1 MTATIALLAYAT
13 EAPIH
18 LLLREIILGFNNV
31 VFFYVMFVDSVY
43 LIFTILAL
51 SEVRRYLRSRDKER
65 LDQIFRSRLVPPISI
80 LCPAYNEGATIVE
93 SVRSLLRLKYSLHEV
108 VVIND
113 GSKDNTLDSL
123 IDAFGMERLEFT
135 FENSVPSKAVKALYA
150 SPRYPKLIVVDKE
163 NGGKADALNAGIN
176 ASRYPLFCTVDADAL
191 LEEDALLH
199 VVKPMLDRTAFVPIT
214 GGIIRAANGC
224 RIVKGRVESVGLP
237 RKPIELF
244 QIVEYMRAFL
254 CGRTAQSAL
263 NVMLIVSGAFGL
275 FHKATAKIVGGY
287 SSDTVGEDKE
297 LVVKIVRYL
306 KEQKREYEVIFVPQ
320 TVCWTE
326 VPATWQT
333 LGRQR
338 NRWHRGMFEVLLKHK
353 EMFFNRTYGR
363 VAFLGMPYFLL
374 IEALGPIVELSGY
387 ILLPIAALLGLLAPI
402 NALLYTLCAVVF
414 GIILSV
420 SAVLLEEASF
430 HRYPR
435 LKELLTLNAYAVME
449 NFGYRQLTL
458 WWRLK
463 GTFDWIRGQKQWGA
477 QQRQGFGGP
486 TASTQPAKSIS

>member
-1 MTATIALLAYAT
+1 VILELFRLPWYGSPAWNFA
-13 EAPIH
+13 
-18 LLLREIILGFNNV
+18 REIVLGYNAL
-31 VFFYVMFVDSVY
+31 VFFYVIFVDLTY
-43 LIFTILAL
+43 LAFTFIAL
-51 SEVRRYLRSRDKER
+51 IEVRRYLRTRDKER
-65 LDQIFRSRLVPPISI
+65 LEQIFRSRLVPPISI
-80 LCPAYNEGATIVE
+80 LCPAYNEGATIVD
-93 SVRSLLRLKYSLHEV
+93 SVRSLLRLKYSQHEV
-108 VVIND
+108 VVVND
-113 GSKDNTLDSL
+113 GSKDNTLASL
-123 IDAFGMERLEFT
+123 IEAFRMEKLEFEYET
-135 FENSVPSKAVKALYA
+135 TVPSKPVRALYA
-150 SPRYPKLIVVDKE
+150 SPGYPKLIVVDKE

-176 ASRYPLFCTVDADAL
+176 ASRYPLFCTVDADAI

-199 VVKPMLDRTAFVPIT
+199 VVRPMLDRPTFVPIT

-224 RIVKGRVESVGLP
+224 RVVKGRVEAVGLP

-275 FHKATAKIVGGY
+275 FHKATAKTVGGY

-306 KEQKREYEVIFVPQ
+306 KENKREYEILFVPQ

-326 VPATWQT
+326 VPASWQT

-338 NRWHRGMFEVLLKHK
+338 NRWHRGMFEVLYKHRA
-353 EMFFNRTYGR
+353 MFFNRAYGR
-363 VAFLGMPYFLL
+363 AGVIGMPYFLL
-374 IEALGPIVELSGY
+374 IEALGPLVELSGY
-387 ILLPIAALLGLLAPI
+387 ILLPLAALLGLLAPI
-402 NALLYTLCAVVF
+402 NAIVYTLCAVVL

-435 LKELLTLNAYAVME
+435 WRELLLLNFIAIVE

-458 WWRLK
+458 WWRLR
-463 GTFDWIRGQKQWGA
+463 GTWDYLRGNKQWGA
-477 QQRQGFGGP
+477 QVRQGFGTP
-486 TASTQPAKSIS
+486 VVAPAAKSG

>member
-1 MTATIALLAYAT
+1 MIAF
-13 EAPIH
+13 IH
-18 LLLREIILGFNNV
+18 LSWYGSPAWNFARHVVLGYNAL
-31 VFFYVMFVDSVY
+31 VFFYVVFVDLTY
-43 LIFTILAL
+43 LAFTFIAL
-51 SEVRRYLRSRDKER
+51 IEVRRYLRTRDKER
-65 LDQIFRSRLVPPISI
+65 LEQIFRSRLVPPISI
-80 LCPAYNEGATIVE
+80 LCPAHNEGATIVE
-93 SVRSLLRLKYSLHEV
+93 SVRSLLRLKYSKHEV

-113 GSKDNTLDSL
+113 GSKDNTLASL
-123 IDAFGMERLEFT
+123 IEAFEMERLDFGYDMT
-135 FENSVPSKAVKALYA
+135 VACKPVKALYA
-150 SPRYPKLIVVDKE
+150 SAAYPKLIVVDKE

-176 ASRYPLFCTVDADAL
+176 VSRYPLFCTVDADAI

-199 VVKPMLDRTAFVPIT
+199 VVRPMLDRPTFVPVT

-224 RIVKGRVESVGLP
+224 RVVKGRIEAVGLP
-237 RKPIELF
+237 RKAIELF

-254 CGRTAQSAL
+254 CGRTAQSTL

-275 FHKATAKIVGGY
+275 FHKATAKTVGGY

-306 KEQKREYEVIFVPQ
+306 KENKRDYEVLFVPQ

-326 VPATWQT
+326 VPSSWQT

-338 NRWHRGMFEVLLKHK
+338 NRWHRGMFEVLYKHRA
-353 EMFFNRTYGR
+353 MFFNRAYGR
-363 VAFLGMPYFLL
+363 AGLFGMPYFLL
-374 IEALGPIVELSGY
+374 IEAIGPLVELSGY
-387 ILLPIAALLGLLAPI
+387 ILLPLAAILGLLAPI
-402 NALLYTLCAVVF
+402 NALIYTMCAVVL

-430 HRYPR
+430 HRYPGWR
-435 LKELLTLNAYAVME
+435 DLALLNLIAIAE

-463 GTFDWIRGQKQWGA
+463 GTWDYVRGQKQWGA
-477 QQRQGFGGP
+477 QVRQGFG
-486 TASTQPAKSIS
+486 TAAQRAAAKAG

>member
-1 MTATIALLAYAT
+1 MTALAALLY

-18 LLLREIILGFNNV
+18 LFLREIILGFNNV

-43 LIFTILAL
+43 LVFTLLAL
-51 SEVRRYLRSRDKER
+51 SEVRAYLRSRDKER
-65 LDQIFRSRLVPPISI
+65 LEQIFRSRLVPPISI
-80 LCPAYNEGATIVE
+80 LCPAYNEGASIVE
-93 SVRSLLRLKYSLHEV
+93 SVRSLLRLKYSQHEV

-113 GSKDNTLDSL
+113 GSKDNTLEAL
-123 IDAFGMERLEFT
+123 IEAFGMERLECT
-135 FENSVPSKAVKALYA
+135 FETTVQSKPIKALYA

-163 NGGKADALNAGIN
+163 NGGKADALNGGIN

-199 VVKPMLDRTAFVPIT
+199 VVKPMLDRTTFVPVT

-237 RKPIELF
+237 RRPIEIF

-287 SSDTVGEDKE
+287 STDTVGEDKE

-306 KEQKREYEVIFVPQ
+306 KEQKRDYEVLFVPQ

-353 EMFFNRTYGR
+353 DMFFNRTYGR
-363 VAFLGMPYFLL
+363 VAYFGMPYFLF

-402 NALLYTLCAVVF
+402 NALLYTSCAVVF

-435 LKELLTLNAYAVME
+435 WKELLTLNLYAIME

-463 GTFDWIRGQKQWGA
+463 GTLDWLRGQKQWGA
-477 QQRQGFGGP
+477 QQRQGFGG
-486 TASTQPAKSIS
+486 STPAKAA

>member
-1 MTATIALLAYAT
+1 MTATIYALLPVLLAD
-13 EAPIH
+13 ESPIH
-18 LLLREIILGFNNV
+18 LLLRKIILGFNDV
-31 VFFYVMFVDSVY
+31 VFFYVIFVDTVY
-43 LIFTILAL
+43 LVFTLFALA
-51 SEVRRYLRSRDKER
+51 EVRTYLRSRDKER
-65 LDQIFRSRLVPPISI
+65 LEQIFRSRLVPPISI

-93 SVRSLLRLKYSLHEV
+93 SVRSLLRLKYSKHEV

-113 GSKDNTLDSL
+113 GSKDDTLKFL
-123 IDAFGMERLEFT
+123 IEAFGMERLEFT
-135 FENSVPSKAVKALYA
+135 FENSVKSKPVRGLYA

-199 VVKPMLDRTAFVPIT
+199 VVKPMLDRTKFVPVT

-224 RIVKGRVESVGLP
+224 RVVKGRVEAVGLP
-237 RKPIELF
+237 RRPIEIF

-287 SSDTVGEDKE
+287 STDTVGEDKE

-306 KEQKREYEVIFVPQ
+306 KEQKREYEVLFVPQ

-353 EMFFNRTYGR
+353 DIFFNRTYGR
-363 VAFLGMPYFLL
+363 VGWFGMPYFLF
-374 IEALGPIVELSGY
+374 IEALGPVVELSGY
-387 ILLPIAALLGLLAPI
+387 ILLPLAALLGLLAPL
-402 NALLYTLCAVVF
+402 NALLYTMCAVVF

-420 SAVLLEEASF
+420 SSVLLEEASF

-435 LKELLTLNAYAVME
+435 WKELLTLNFYAVIE

-463 GTFDWIRGQKQWGA
+463 GTIDWIRGQKQWGA
-477 QQRQGFGGP
+477 QQRQGFG
-486 TASTQPAKSIS
+486 SPAKAA

>member
-1 MTATIALLAYAT
+1 MTAF
-13 EAPIH
+13 IH
-18 LLLREIILGFNNV
+18 LSWYGSPAWNFARQVVLGYNAL
-31 VFFYVMFVDSVY
+31 VFFYVVFVDLTY
-43 LIFTILAL
+43 LAFTLIAL
-51 SEVRRYLRSRDKER
+51 IEVRRYLRTRDKER
-65 LDQIFRSRLVPPISI
+65 LEQIFRSRLVPPISI
-80 LCPAYNEGATIVE
+80 LCPAHNEGATIVE
-93 SVRSLLRLKYSLHEV
+93 SVRSLLRLKYSKHEV

-113 GSKDNTLDSL
+113 GSKDNTLAAM
-123 IDAFGMERLEFT
+123 IEAFAMERLDFGYDMT
-135 FENSVPSKAVKALYA
+135 VACKPVKALYA
-150 SPRYPKLIVVDKE
+150 SATYPKLIVVDKE

-176 ASRYPLFCTVDADAL
+176 VSRYPLFCTVDADAI

-199 VVKPMLDRTAFVPIT
+199 VVRPMLDRPTFVPVT

-224 RIVKGRVESVGLP
+224 RVVKGRVEAVGLP

-254 CGRTAQSAL
+254 CGRTAQSTL

-275 FHKATAKIVGGY
+275 FHKATAKTVGGY
-287 SSDTVGEDKE
+287 STDTVGEDKE
-297 LVVKIVRYL
+297 LVVKIVRHL
-306 KEQKREYEVIFVPQ
+306 KENKRDYEVLFVPQ

-326 VPATWQT
+326 VPSSWQT

-338 NRWHRGMFEVLLKHK
+338 NRWHRGMFEVLYKHRA
-353 EMFFNRTYGR
+353 MFFNRAYGR
-363 VAFLGMPYFLL
+363 AGLFGMPYFLL
-374 IEALGPIVELSGY
+374 IEAIGPIVELSGY
-387 ILLPIAALLGLLAPI
+387 ILLPLAAILGLLAPI
-402 NALLYTLCAVVF
+402 NALIYTLCAVVL

-435 LKELLTLNAYAVME
+435 WRDLALLNLIAIAE

-463 GTFDWIRGQKQWGA
+463 GTWDYVRGQKQWGA
-477 QQRQGFGGP
+477 QVRQGFG
-486 TASTQPAKSIS
+486 TAAQRSAAKAG

>member
-1 MTATIALLAYAT
+1 MIASAGIAAFI
-13 EAPIH
+13 EAPFH
-18 LLLREIILGFNNV
+18 LFLREIILGFNNV
-31 VFFYVMFVDSVY
+31 VFWYVMFVDSVY

-51 SEVRRYLRSRDKER
+51 SEVRAYLRSRDKER
-65 LDQIFRSRLVPPISI
+65 LEQIFRSRLVPPISI
-80 LCPAYNEGATIVE
+80 LCPAYNEGAGIVE

-113 GSKDNTLDSL
+113 GSKDNTLEAL
-123 IDAFGMERLEFT
+123 IEAFGMERLEFT
-135 FENSVPSKAVKALYA
+135 FETTVPSKPITGLYA
-150 SPRYPKLIVVDKE
+150 SPRNPKLIVVDKE

-199 VVKPMLDRTAFVPIT
+199 VVKPMLDRTVFVPVT

-237 RKPIELF
+237 RKPIEIF

-287 SSDTVGEDKE
+287 STDTVGEDKE

-306 KEQKREYEVIFVPQ
+306 KEQKREYEVLFVPQ

-353 EMFFNRTYGR
+353 DLFFNRTYGR
-363 VAFLGMPYFLL
+363 VAFFGMPYFLF
-374 IEALGPIVELSGY
+374 IEAIGPIVELSGY

-420 SAVLLEEASF
+420 SSVLLEEASF

-435 LKELLTLNAYAVME
+435 WKELVTLNLYAIME

-463 GTFDWIRGQKQWGA
+463 GTLDWLRGHKQWGA
-477 QQRQGFGGP
+477 QQRQGFGGGS
-486 TASTQPAKSIS
+486 AAKAA

>member
-1 MTATIALLAYAT
+1 MT

-43 LIFTILAL
+43 LVFTILAL
-51 SEVRRYLRSRDKER
+51 SEVRTYLRSRDKER
-65 LDQIFRSRLVPPISI
+65 LEQIFRSRLVPPISI
-80 LCPAYNEGATIVE
+80 LCPAYNEGASIVE
-93 SVRSLLRLKYSLHEV
+93 SVRSLLRLKYSQHEV

-113 GSKDNTLDSL
+113 GSKDNTLEAM
-123 IDAFGMERLEFT
+123 IEAFGMEQLECT
-135 FENSVPSKAVKALYA
+135 FENTVPSKPVKALYA
-150 SPRYPKLIVVDKE
+150 APRYPKLMVVDKE

-199 VVKPMLDRTAFVPIT
+199 VVKPMLDRTTFVPVT

-237 RKPIELF
+237 RRPIEIF

-287 SSDTVGEDKE
+287 STDTVGEDKE

-306 KEQKREYEVIFVPQ
+306 KEQKREYEVLFVPQ

-353 EMFFNRTYGR
+353 DLFFNKTYGR
-363 VAFLGMPYFLL
+363 VAYFGMPYFLF

-420 SAVLLEEASF
+420 SSVLLEEASF

-435 LKELLTLNAYAVME
+435 WKELLTLNFYAVIE

-458 WWRLK
+458 WWRLR
-463 GTFDWIRGQKQWGA
+463 GTVDFLRGQKQWGA
-477 QQRQGFGGP
+477 QQRQGFGGGT
-486 TASTQPAKSIS
+486 TAKAA

>member
-1 MTATIALLAYAT
+1 MT
-13 EAPIH
+13 EAPLH

-43 LIFTILAL
+43 LVFTLLAL
-51 SEVRRYLRSRDKER
+51 SEVRGYLRTRDKER
-65 LDQIFRSRLVPPISI
+65 LEQIFRSRLVPPISI
-80 LCPAYNEGATIVE
+80 LCPAYNEGASIVE
-93 SVRSLLRLKYSLHEV
+93 AVRSLLRLKYSQHEV

-113 GSKDNTLDSL
+113 GSKDNTLESL
-123 IDAFGMERLEFT
+123 IEAFGMEQLECT
-135 FENSVPSKAVKALYA
+135 FENTVTSKPIKALYA
-150 SPRYPKLIVVDKE
+150 APRYPKLMVVDKE

-199 VVKPMLDRTAFVPIT
+199 VVKPMLDRTTFVPVT

-237 RKPIELF
+237 RKPIEIF

-287 SSDTVGEDKE
+287 STDTVGEDKE

-306 KEQKREYEVIFVPQ
+306 KEQKRDYEVLFVPQ

-338 NRWHRGMFEVLLKHK
+338 NRWHRGMFEVLFKHK
-353 EMFFNRTYGR
+353 DMMFNKTYGR
-363 VAFLGMPYFLL
+363 VGYFGMPYFLF
-374 IEALGPIVELSGY
+374 IEALGPIVELCGY

-420 SAVLLEEASF
+420 SSVLLEEASF

-435 LKELLTLNAYAVME
+435 WKELLTLNFYAIIE
-449 NFGYRQLTL
+449 NFGYRQVTL
-458 WWRLK
+458 WWRLR
-463 GTFDWIRGQKQWGA
+463 GTIDWLRGQKQWGA
-477 QQRQGFGGP
+477 QQRQGFGGGT
-486 TASTQPAKSIS
+486 TAKAA

>member
-1 MTATIALLAYAT
+1 MTFHQSLRELVLAY
-13 EAPIH
+13 
-18 LLLREIILGFNNV
+18 NNF
-31 VFFYVMFVDSVY
+31 VFFYVIFVDSVY
-43 LIFTILAL
+43 LVFMVLAL
-51 SEVRRYLRSRDKER
+51 GEVRRYLRSRDKER
-65 LDQIFRSRLVPPISI
+65 LEQIFRSRLVPPISL
-80 LCPAYNEGATIVE
+80 LCPAYNEGASIVE

-113 GSKDNTLDSL
+113 GSKDNTLAAL
-123 IDAFGMERLEFT
+123 IEAFGMERLEST
-135 FENSVPSKAVKALYA
+135 FENTVPSKPVRALYA

-224 RIVKGRVESVGLP
+224 RIIKGRVDTVGLP
-237 RKPIELF
+237 KKPIEIF

-287 SSDTVGEDKE
+287 STDTVGEDKD

-306 KEQKREYEVIFVPQ
+306 KEQKREYEVLFVPQ

-353 EMFFNRTYGR
+353 DMFFNRTYGR
-363 VAFLGMPYFLL
+363 VGFFGMPYFLF
-374 IEALGPIVELSGY
+374 IEALGPVVELSGY
-387 ILLPIAALLGLLAPI
+387 ILLPIAAIFGLLAPV

-414 GIILSV
+414 GIILSLG
-420 SAVLLEEASF
+420 AVLLEEASF

-435 LKELLTLNAYAVME
+435 WKELLLLSIYAVIE
-449 NFGYRQLTL
+449 NLGYRQLTL
-458 WWRLK
+458 WWRLR
-463 GTFDWIRGQKQWGA
+463 GTLDWLRGQKQWGA
-477 QQRQGFGGP
+477 QVRQGFGGSG
-486 TASTQPAKSIS
+486 TPAKAA

>member
-1 MTATIALLAYAT
+1 MTMFGFMAAVTP

-18 LLLREIILGFNNV
+18 HALREFVLAFNDT
-31 VFFYVMFVDSVY
+31 VFFYVMFVDTVY
-43 LIFTILAL
+43 LIFTVLAL
-51 SEVRRYLRSRDKER
+51 REVYSYLRSRDKER
-65 LDQIFRSRLVPPISI
+65 LEQIFRSRLVPPISI

-93 SVRSLLRLKYSLHEV
+93 SVRSLLRLKYSQHEV

-113 GSKDNTLDSL
+113 GSKDTTLQSL

-135 FENSVPSKAVKALYA
+135 FENSVPSKPVRGLYA

-199 VVKPMLDRTAFVPIT
+199 VVKPMLDRTRFVPIT

-224 RIVKGRVESVGLP
+224 EITKGRVERVGLP
-237 RKPIELF
+237 RKPIEVF

-287 SSDTVGEDKE
+287 STDTVGEDKE
-297 LVVKIVRYL
+297 LVVKVVRYL
-306 KEQKREYEVIFVPQ
+306 NEQKREYEVLFVPQ

-326 VPATWQT
+326 VPGTWQT

-353 EMFFNRTYGR
+353 DMFFNRIYGR
-363 VAFLGMPYFLL
+363 AAFFGMPYFLF
-374 IEALGPIVELSGY
+374 IEALGPLVELSGY
-387 ILLPIAALLGLLAPI
+387 ILLPLAALLGLLAPF
-402 NALLYTLCAVVF
+402 NAFLYTMCAVLL
-414 GIILSV
+414 GIILSIG
-420 SAVLLEEASF
+420 SVLLEEASF

-435 LKELLTLNAYAVME
+435 WRELATLIFYAVIE

-458 WWRLK
+458 WWRLR
-463 GTFDWIRGQKQWGA
+463 GTIDWLRGQKQWGA
-477 QQRQGFGGP
+477 QQRQGFGTG
-486 TASTQPAKSIS
+486 TPAKAA

>member
-1 MTATIALLAYAT
+1 MIAALHFSWYGSPAWNVARH
-13 EAPIH
+13 IV
-18 LLLREIILGFNNV
+18 LGYNAL
-31 VFFYVMFVDSVY
+31 VFFYVVFVDLTY
-43 LIFTILAL
+43 LLFTFIAL
-51 SEVRRYLRSRDKER
+51 IEVRRYLRTRDKER
-65 LDQIFRSRLVPPISI
+65 LEQIFRSRLVPPISI
-80 LCPAYNEGATIVE
+80 LCPAHNEGATIVE
-93 SVRSLLRLKYSLHEV
+93 SVRSLLRLKYSKHEV

-113 GSKDNTLDSL
+113 GSKDNTLAAM
-123 IDAFGMERLEFT
+123 IEAFSMERLDFGYDMT
-135 FENSVPSKAVKALYA
+135 VACKPVKALYA
-150 SPRYPKLIVVDKE
+150 SAAYPKLIVVDKE

-176 ASRYPLFCTVDADAL
+176 VSRYPLFCTVDADAI

-199 VVKPMLDRTAFVPIT
+199 VVRPMLDRPTFVPIT

-224 RIVKGRVESVGLP
+224 RVVKGRVEAVGLP

-254 CGRTAQSAL
+254 CGRTAQSTL

-275 FHKATAKIVGGY
+275 FHKATAKTVGGY

-306 KEQKREYEVIFVPQ
+306 KENKRDYEVLFVPQ

-326 VPATWQT
+326 VPSSWQT

-338 NRWHRGMFEVLLKHK
+338 NRWHRGMFEVLYKHRA
-353 EMFFNRTYGR
+353 MFFNRAYGR
-363 VAFLGMPYFLL
+363 AGLFGMPYFLL
-374 IEALGPIVELSGY
+374 IEAIGPVVELSGY
-387 ILLPIAALLGLLAPI
+387 ILLPLAAILGLLAPI
-402 NALLYTLCAVVF
+402 NALIYTLCAVVL

-435 LKELLTLNAYAVME
+435 WRDLAVLNLIAIAE

-463 GTFDWIRGQKQWGA
+463 GTWDYVRGQKQWGA
-477 QQRQGFGGP
+477 QVRQGFG
-486 TASTQPAKSIS
+486 TAAQHAEAKAG

>member
-1 MTATIALLAYAT
+1 MTT

-43 LIFTILAL
+43 LVFTILAL
-51 SEVRRYLRSRDKER
+51 SEVRAYLRSRDKER
-65 LDQIFRSRLVPPISI
+65 LEQIFRSRLVPPISI

-123 IDAFGMERLEFT
+123 IEAFGMEGLEFT
-135 FENSVPSKAVKALYA
+135 FESTVPCKPIKGLYA

-224 RIVKGRVESVGLP
+224 KIVKGRVESVGLP
-237 RKPIELF
+237 RKPIEIF

-287 SSDTVGEDKE
+287 STDTVGEDKE

-306 KEQKREYEVIFVPQ
+306 KEQKREYEVLFVPQ

-353 EMFFNRTYGR
+353 DMFFNKTYGR
-363 VAFLGMPYFLL
+363 VAYFGMPYFLF
-374 IEALGPIVELSGY
+374 IEALGPVVELSGY
-387 ILLPIAALLGLLAPI
+387 ILLPLAALLGLLAPI

-420 SAVLLEEASF
+420 SSVLLEEASF

-435 LKELLTLNAYAVME
+435 WKELLLLNLFAIIE

-458 WWRLK
+458 WWRLR
-463 GTFDWIRGQKQWGA
+463 GTIDWLRGQKQWGA
-477 QQRQGFGGP
+477 QQRQGFGAGP
-486 TASTQPAKSIS
+486 SAKAA

>member
-1 MTATIALLAYAT
+1 MT

-43 LIFTILAL
+43 FVFTILAL
-51 SEVRRYLRSRDKER
+51 SEVRAYLRSRDKER
-65 LDQIFRSRLVPPISI
+65 LEQIFRSRLVPPISI

-93 SVRSLLRLKYSLHEV
+93 SVRSLLRLKYSQHEV

-113 GSKDNTLDSL
+113 GSKDNTLESL
-123 IDAFGMERLEFT
+123 IEAFGMERLEFT
-135 FENSVPSKAVKALYA
+135 FENTVQSKPIKGLYA

-199 VVKPMLDRTAFVPIT
+199 VVKPMLVPVT

-224 RIVKGRVESVGLP
+224 RIVKGRVEAVGLP
-237 RKPIELF
+237 RKPIEIF

-287 SSDTVGEDKE
+287 STDTVGEDKE

-306 KEQKREYEVIFVPQ
+306 KEQ
-320 TVCWTE
+320 
-326 VPATWQT
+326 
-333 LGRQR
+333 
-338 NRWHRGMFEVLLKHK
+338 
-353 EMFFNRTYGR
+353 
-363 VAFLGMPYFLL
+363 
-374 IEALGPIVELSGY
+374 
-387 ILLPIAALLGLLAPI
+387 
-402 NALLYTLCAVVF
+402 
-414 GIILSV
+414 
-420 SAVLLEEASF
+420 
-430 HRYPR
+430 
-435 LKELLTLNAYAVME
+435 
-449 NFGYRQLTL
+449 
-458 WWRLK
+458 
-463 GTFDWIRGQKQWGA
+463 
-477 QQRQGFGGP
+477 
-486 TASTQPAKSIS
+486 